1 MPLIPTQQPAAESS
15 AAQSDERVTKRI
27 ALGVAYNGKP
37 YLGWQ
42 TQRGGRTVQDR
53 LEKALAAF
61 ACESTPTICA
71 GRTDTGVHARAQVV
85 HINTAVDRRMESW
98 VRGVNAHLPPDITVR
113 WARQMPADFHA
124 RFSATSRTYVY
135 LLRNERILSPHWH
148 GRAGWDF
155 HPLDLQAMR
164 LAAGYLIGQ
173 HDFSSFRSSQCQAAS
188 PVRTIERLDIEQQG
202 AFFVFTLRANA
213 FLHHMV
219 RNILGCLLYVGKG
232 RYPAEWM
239 AQVLSDRDRKVAA
252 PTFMA
257 DGLYF
262 AQASYPSHFDLEPL
276 DAFDLNRPLQAL
288 LFDI

>member
-1 MPLIPTQQPAAESS
+1 MHLTPTLQADPDLTPSLAGESAS
-15 AAQSDERVTKRI
+15 RRI
-27 ALGVAYNGKP
+27 ALGIAYNGKP

-42 TQRGGRTVQDR
+42 TQPGGRTVQDT

-61 ACESTPTICA
+61 TCEATPTICA

-85 HINTAVDRRMESW
+85 HINTAIDRRMESW

-113 WARQMPADFHA
+113 WARQMPDDFHS

-155 HPLDLQAMR
+155 HPLDLDAMQM
-164 LAAGYLIGQ
+164 AARHLIGQ

-188 PVRTIERLDIEQQG
+188 PVRIIEHLSIVQQG
-202 AFFVFTLRANA
+202 TFFIFTLKANA

-232 RYPAEWM
+232 RYRPDWIV
-239 AQVLSDRDRKVAA
+239 QVLAERDRKVAA

-262 AQASYPSHFDLEPL
+262 AQAHYPAHFGLEPL
-276 DAFDLNRPLQAL
+276 DAFDISNPLQAL
-288 LFDI
+288 LIES

>member
-1 MPLIPTQQPAAESS
+1 MHPTPTHQPVPEHTS
-15 AAQSDERVTKRI
+15 VTDGELATRRI

-42 TQRGGRTVQDR
+42 TQPGGRTVQDT

-61 ACESTPTICA
+61 TCEPTPTICA

-85 HINTAVDRRMESW
+85 HVDTPIDRRMESW
-98 VRGVNAHLPPDITVR
+98 VRGVNAHLPPEITVR
-113 WARQMPADFHA
+113 WARQMSEDFHA
-124 RFSATSRTYVY
+124 RFSAQSRTYVY
-135 LLRNERILSPHWH
+135 LLRNERILSPHWY

-155 HPLDLQAMR
+155 HPLDLNAMQQAAR
-164 LAAGYLIGQ
+164 YLVGQ
-173 HDFSSFRSSQCQAAS
+173 HDFSSFRSSQCQAAN
-188 PVRTIERLDIEQQG
+188 PIRTVEHLDVVQEG

-219 RNILGCLLYVGKG
+219 RNILGCLLFVGKG
-232 RYPAEWM
+232 RHEPDWI
-239 AQVLSDRDRKVAA
+239 AQVLAQRDRKMAA

-262 AQASYPSHFDLEPL
+262 AQANYPGHFGL
-276 DAFDLNRPLQAL
+276 DSLDNFDVNRPLQAL
-288 LFDI
+288 LFDL